1 VRHSAWVPEPS
12 SAFEPRGIKHH
23 HRGLVTCT
31 HPKQAKSITLASKR
45 SASNRTVR
53 RRQRVTVAAQVVADC
68 CRKSGV
74 WRIDRCGC
82 APCPDPNNTVREST
96 SASDAAGLSRSI
108 NNRELDV
115 HRHDDPPLPLSR
127 HSWLTQ
133 PVFLYCLCMVH
144 SKSLIDPWCT
154 CCARPETLQAL
165 PNLQPPLRT
174 PQRLTVVQNTQSP
187 WHANIRG
194 RRANTPRESIQPRN
208 HADAHSRMVRT
219 VEGTVVRAL
228 CRSTTT
234 TDTRSL
240 RAFTPMVRVVGRAST
255 LSSSSHLLSRVVAR
269 CR

>member
-1 VRHSAWVPEPS
+1 VHPPKTSKGHFPGVKTLGIESNGAEAPES
-12 SAFEPRGIKHH
+12 HCC
-23 HRGLVTCT
+23 CT
-31 HPKQAKSITLASKR
+31 SGGRLLQKERSLA
-45 SASNRTVR
+45 NRPLRLCT
-53 RRQRVTVAAQVVADC
+53 
-68 CRKSGV
+68 
-74 WRIDRCGC
+74 
-82 APCPDPNNTVREST
+82 CPDPNNTVREST

-144 SKSLIDPWCT
+144 SRSLIDPWCT

-255 LSSSSHLLSRVVAR
+255 LSSSSHLLSRVAAR